1 MITWS
6 RLHGIVSLEVQG
18 LFNGMGHEA
27 GTLLTVEVESIA
39 DSTGSAG
46 REKNSG
52 AGEPRSCEDPQ
63 PWRSTTS

>member
-39 DSTGSAG
+39 DSVGSAG
-46 REKNSG
+46 R
-52 AGEPRSCEDPQ
+52 
-63 PWRSTTS
+63 